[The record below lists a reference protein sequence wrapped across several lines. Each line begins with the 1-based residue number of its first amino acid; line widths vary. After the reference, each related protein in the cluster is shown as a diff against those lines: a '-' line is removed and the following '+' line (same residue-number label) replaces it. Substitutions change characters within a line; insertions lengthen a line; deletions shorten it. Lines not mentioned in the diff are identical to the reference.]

1 MTMKIARITT
11 HTLDIPFT
19 FGGPDGGF
27 GPKVWKQ
34 LTTLLVRVETD
45 CGLVGW
51 GEAFA
56 YSCADAVRHAV
67 EDLVAPALLGHDAA
81 DIEGASRHCQQSLHL
96 FGRYG
101 ITMFA
106 ISGVDLALWDVAGKA
121 AGQPVHRLLGGPGR
135 LCIPAYSSLFRYGN
149 PDLVGTYCERSTS
162 DGYTAVKLHETTVPA
177 VRAAREALG
186 DGVPLMVDTNC
197 PWTPTEALAM
207 ARQFKPLDIHWLEEP
222 VFPPEDHLALARVR
236 RDSGVAL
243 AAGENHC
250 TAFQFRDMLAAG
262 AVDFVQPSVTKV
274 GGITEF
280 RKVATLAD
288 TSATQLMPHS
298 PYFGP
303 GWLATL
309 HLLAAL
315 PESGWIERFYVD
327 VEASTSGTYITPTP
341 DGFRVP
347 VEPGLGPDPDPAV
360 IRAFERQR

>member
-1 MTMKIARITT
+1 MKIARITT
-11 HTLDIPFT
+11 HTLDVPFE

-34 LTTLLVRVETD
+34 LTTLLVRVETE

-56 YSCADAVRHAV
+56 YSCADSVRHAI
-67 EDLVAPALLGHDAA
+67 EDLVAPALMGYDAA

-106 ISGVDLALWDVAGKA
+106 ISGVDIALWDIAGKA
-121 AGQPVHRLLGGPGR
+121 AGQPLHRLLGGAHR
-135 LCIPAYSSLFRYGN
+135 LSIPAYSSLFRYGD
-149 PDLVGTYCERSTS
+149 PDLVAEHCRKSVD
-162 DGYTAVKLHETTVPA
+162 DGYLAVKLHETTVPA
-177 VRAAREALG
+177 VKAARDALG
-186 DGVPLMVDTNC
+186 ADVPLMVDTNC

-207 ARQFKPLDIHWLEEP
+207 AKQFKPLDLHWLEEP

-236 RDSGVAL
+236 AEGGVAL

-250 TAFQFRDMLAAG
+250 TVFQFRDMLAAN

-280 RKVATLAD
+280 RKVATLAQ
-288 TSATQLMPHS
+288 TGAVQLMPHS

-315 PESGWIERFYVD
+315 PGSGWIERFYVN
-327 VEASTSGTYITPTP
+327 VAASTSGGFITPTSGGFSVP
-341 DGFRVP
+341 DG
-347 VEPGLGPDPDPAV
+347 PGLGLDPDPEL
-360 IRAFERQR
+360 IREFGRR